1 MEEANIIEAKIEWD
15 LDAGHPALNFVNT
28 LEWRGSSSPNDLL
41 MEISNFIEW
50 ALAAELVDAGGANA
64 IRVHVKKHPRV
75 SQQSFKRIVAAREL
89 FYRIFSSIAQDDEPI
104 ESDLLGFNKI
114 LSDANSQVKLVK
126 QSGSYQWSWEYDAL
140 SLDVV
145 LWMLARAA
153 AELLTSSD
161 IQRLGECADDRGCAY
176 IFIDVSRN
184 HSRRWCSMEGC
195 GNRAKAQRHYR
206 RKENPKK

>member
-126 QSGSYQWSWEYDAL
+126 QSGGYQWSWEYDAL

-161 IQRLGECADDRGCAY
+161 LQRLGECADDRGCAY

-184 HSRRWCSMEGC
+184 HSRRWCSMDGC

-206 RKENPKK
+206 RKDNPKK